1 MENNDKNQKTD
12 ETRKSQ
18 TELKAEDAKRKR
30 LKRQSLS
37 EEAKAVI
44 QAKDTARHKV
54 VRNSR
59 TEEQIE
65 ADNVRMRERQEQ
77 MRLSEEV
84 TKS

>member
-18 TELKAEDAKRKR
+18 AELKAEDAKRKR

-44 QAKDTARHKV
+44 QA
-54 VRNSR
+54 
-59 TEEQIE
+59 
-65 ADNVRMRERQEQ
+65 
-77 MRLSEEV
+77 
-84 TKS
+84 